1 MYSTSWNAL
10 IALDNTKGTVTDVV
24 SCILLV
30 FCVKKKP
37 KTLLTTERHY
47 NGSRP
52 FQGRTE
58 MQHSGG
64 EGKLITVM

>member
-30 FCVKKKP
+30 FCVKKTP
-37 KTLLTTERHY
+37 KHY
-47 NGSRP
+47 LPLKGIIM
-52 FQGRTE
+52 E
-58 MQHSGG
+58 VDHSKAVQKCSILVVK
-64 EGKLITVM
+64 EN